1 MTIDDKIRD
10 AILQYDFN
18 RATPKISALLSG
30 KIDKQKYLTGEEILP
45 PQKHRIIQEAK
56 FTYSPIGKEF
66 EEQTKTVEKHD
77 EKQIRVIEPL
87 ESPDK
92 ESLSIKKITEKVVN
106 AEIAKDL
113 ENIWEQKKTD

>member
-1 MTIDDKIRD
+1 MP
-10 AILQYDFN
+10 L
-18 RATPKISALLSG
+18 
-30 KIDKQKYLTGEEILP
+30 
-45 PQKHRIIQEAK
+45 QKHKIIQEAK

-106 AEIAKDL
+106 PEIAKDL

>member
-1 MTIDDKIRD
+1 M
-10 AILQYDFN
+10 
-18 RATPKISALLSG
+18 
-30 KIDKQKYLTGEEILP
+30 P

-77 EKQIRVIEPL
+77 EKQVPVMEPL

-92 ESLSIKKITEKVVN
+92 VSLLIKNFLRKSGQHWNCKWSRKYLGTK
-106 AEIAKDL
+106 KD
-113 ENIWEQKKTD
+113 